1 MKATNRVLIACCL
14 LSCLILPACRQEQA
28 AKTKAKT
35 TVFRLFDLFQ
45 PEDLNGKVTP
55 DNAGWKRVEW
65 RAADMAKWTPPL
77 NTETG
82 TPRTATMTSPVGF
95 RALNDLGEITTNQNQ
110 LSGEIT
116 GNAPALHFALKENR
130 GGAESVKFI
139 EVRMD
144 VSGAKKV
151 WLRSEGSNSIDDDAI
166 VRWAGQSEPWNINAD
181 VADGKVQTY
190 RFELKSDRGGGRGGG
205 GPPPMGGGRGGGP
218 PGPGATNPPAGAG
231 APPGPDGPGALDGGP
246 GRRGGPGADPADGGR
261 RGGPGG
267 PGGGGR
273 GGGPGAAPP
282 GTGGSGG
289 SSQRSADLRHFVLS
303 FRDCKSAKFSIES
316 VRLVSEK
323 EEKLSEASGQQW
335 AGLAEI
341 FRATLAAKTTESI
354 RVPLRELPER
364 AYLDFAIGTKED
376 EPVRFKLAISP
387 RDGAKESTPA
397 VIFER
402 TVTTPNRWQAV
413 RVDLTGYAGKSVLL
427 DFSLDGGKK
436 GLWGYWGNPVV
447 RSHLL
452 AVSTPAANTVASDR
466 RKPRGVILLVIDTLR
481 KDHLNIYGYPRE
493 TTVHLKKFADE
504 GVAFSQAISQGTMT
518 KISMPSIVT
527 SLYPMSHTVV
537 GFDKGLPAAAKTI
550 AEVFREEGYETLA
563 YSSVGFTGKGNNM
576 HQGYDELHESGSITD
591 NDYRSK
597 TSRPYVDRLI
607 PWLQEHGDAPFFVF
621 LHVFDP
627 HSPFRP
633 RPPYDTLFSAPGAR
647 DRLAEL
653 EADMRA
659 KKIRTGMDS
668 LPTKEEYLKTGN
680 SPEELLKIYT
690 DWYDGSIRGADAEIG
705 RLLEAL
711 RDMGLEKDTLFVWA
725 TDHGEEFWEH
735 GKLFHGQSVYG
746 ELNQVPMVF
755 HWPNSPD
762 IRKGVM
768 VDKMVQ
774 NLDIMPTILD
784 LVGITGPTNMQG
796 RSLVPLLNGSGVPT
810 WQERPAITQA
820 MVGGEPGGGGG
831 GGGPGGN
838 KEKPHFGI
846 IEHGLKL
853 VRKEFD
859 TNTVEELYEH
869 PADSLDQTNI
879 VKVERR
885 ASSLK
890 GIGETLVAWKTKAR
904 AAQLPDDATTVQ
916 QLSSEEL
923 RRLRALGYVGGTT
936 APARPAV
943 TNAPGITNADANATA
958 TKPDGAK

>member
-1 MKATNRVLIACCL
+1 MKANYKILIVCCL
-14 LSCLILPACRQEQA
+14 LSGLMLSACRQEQA
-28 AKTKAKT
+28 AQTKTKTA
-35 TVFRLFDLFQ
+35 VFRLFDLFQ
-45 PEDLNGKVTP
+45 PEDLKGKVTP
-55 DNAGWKRVEW
+55 ENAGWKRVEW
-65 RAADMAKWTPPL
+65 RAAEMARWTPPL

-82 TPRTATMTSPVGF
+82 TARKATFATPIGF
-95 RALNDLGEITTNQNQ
+95 RALNDVGEITTNQNQ

-116 GNAPALHFALKENR
+116 GNEPVLQFALRENR

-139 EVRMD
+139 EVRMI

-151 WLRSEGSNSIDDDAI
+151 WLRPEGGNSIDDDEI

-181 VADGKVQTY
+181 VADGKLQTY
-190 RFELKSDRGGGRGGG
+190 RFELQSNRGGN
-205 GPPPMGGGRGGGP
+205 RGGGP
-218 PGPGATNPPAGAG
+218 GGGAPPAGGARGGGAPGPGAALPPGGPGGPPALGG
-231 APPGPDGPGALDGGP
+231 GPPGPDGPGGP
-246 GRRGGPGADPADGGR
+246 GVTGR

-267 PGGGGR
+267 PGGNAR
-273 GGGPGAAPP
+273 GGGPGGPP
-282 GTGGSGG
+282 QGMGGFGGPGGGATG
-289 SSQRSADLRHFVLS
+289 QRNTDLRHFVLT

-323 EEKLSEASGQQW
+323 EEKLSDASGQQW

-354 RVPLRELPER
+354 LVPLRELPQR
-364 AYLDFAIGTKED
+364 AYLDFAIGTRED
-376 EPVRFKLAISP
+376 EPIHFKLAISP
-387 RDGAKESTPA
+387 RDGGKESTPA

-402 TVTTPNRWQAV
+402 TVTTPNRWQTA
-413 RVDLTGYAGKSVLL
+413 RVDLSGYSGKSILL
-427 DFSLDGGKK
+427 EFSLAGPKK

-447 RSHLL
+447 RSRLL
-452 AVSTPAANTVASDR
+452 AASTPGASTGASAR
-466 RKPRGVILLVIDTLR
+466 HKPRGVILLVIDTLR

-493 TTVHLKKFADE
+493 TTVHLRKFAEE
-504 GVAFSQAISQGTMT
+504 GVAFSHAISQATMT
-518 KISMPSIVT
+518 KISVPSIVT
-527 SLYPMSHTVV
+527 SLYPMSHTVL

-550 AEVFREEGYETLA
+550 AEVFREEGYATVG
-563 YSSVGFTGKGNNM
+563 YSSVGFTGKANNM
-576 HQGYDELHESGSITD
+576 HQGYDELHESGSVTD
-591 NDYRSK
+591 NEYRGKS
-597 TSRPYVDRLI
+597 SRPYVDRLI

-633 RPPYDTLFSAPGAR
+633 RPPYDTLFGAPGAR
-647 DRLAEL
+647 DRLVEL

-668 LPTKEEYLKTGN
+668 MPGKEEYLKTGN

-711 RDMGLEKDTLFVWA
+711 REMGLEKDTLFVWA

-735 GKLFHGQSVYG
+735 GKLFHGHSVYG

-768 VDKMVQ
+768 MDQMVQ

-784 LVGITGPTNMQG
+784 LAGITGPTNMQG
-796 RSLVPLLNGSGVPT
+796 RSLVPLLNGNGVAA
-810 WQERPAITQA
+810 WQEQPAITHA
-820 MVGGEPGGGGG
+820 MVGDEPGGG

-846 IEHGLKL
+846 IEHGWKL
-853 VRKEFD
+853 VRKELD
-859 TNTVEELYEH
+859 TNAVEELFEH
-869 PADSLDQTNI
+869 PADSLDQTNVI
-879 VKVERR
+879 KMESG
-885 ASSLK
+885 ASNLK
-890 GIGETLVAWKTKAR
+890 AIGETLVAWKAKAR
-904 AAQLPDDATTVQ
+904 AAQLPDDASTIQ

-923 RRLRALGYVGGTT
+923 RRLRALGYLGGTT
-936 APARPAV
+936 TPARPPV
-943 TNAPGITNADANATA
+943 TNNAATTNADANVGA
-958 TKPDGAK
+958 TKPEGGK